1 VIHTA
6 GGTISGMQPLRRPA
20 VAVTAPIVAATIAV
34 AGAVLA
40 AWARAGAT
48 GGLVAAVSLPVT
60 IVLIAAAG
68 CVLALARPDNRV
80 GWIMVAAA
88 TAWGAGEG
96 MFDLAV
102 RGIVTAPGTV
112 AGADWL
118 AVGGSA
124 VRAVGWGAAAVAVP
138 AFFPD
143 GHLPGSRWR
152 WLGWTLTGSLV
163 ATFFG
168 VILDLHAENFELQ
181 AAGWRSPLHLPG
193 AAGSLASLLGTLSL
207 PLTAATVA
215 GSVAGMVSRWRR
227 GGTALRRQLLTFAIA
242 AALPVIVIPTA
253 FGSGW
258 PTWIFAATTLPLPIA
273 TAAAILTG
281 GAFDLA
287 TVANRSLV
295 WGALAASIVAIY
307 ALIIMGVGAMLDATG
322 ARWLPWLGTAAV
334 AVSFAPLRT
343 ALAQAA
349 NRVTYG
355 QWREPYAVL
364 AGLSPR
370 IAAASNPDLLLA
382 DVVTELHHTLGLRQ
396 AALRDATGAVVAG
409 TVVAGSVVAG
419 GSGHSHTVV
428 PLTAYGERAGDLL
441 YGEPAT
447 PLRPADRRVLEDLAA
462 QLALLLHARELTED
476 VRRARERLVLAREEE
491 RRRLRRDLHDGLG
504 PALAGLM
511 LKVENARALVPTE
524 PEAAVEDLRAIRDDI
539 KAAVADIRRL
549 VEGLRPPAVDDLGLG
564 PAVRQ
569 AVLGLATPAGIG
581 AVVDVADPLP
591 DVPAAVEVALYRI
604 VSEAVTNV
612 VRHSGA
618 ASCRVAIL
626 VRDRT
631 IVAEVS
637 DGGGGFPAA
646 EPGGPHGDGRVRG
659 DGQARRDGY
668 SDGHGLIS
676 MRERA
681 EELGGSLAIRS
692 DGKGTTIIATLPL
705 PGIGA
710 TIPALR
716 VPGRISG
723 AAG

>member
-1 VIHTA
+1 
-6 GGTISGMQPLRRPA
+6 MQPLRRPA

-40 AWARAGAT
+40 AWARAGGT
-48 GGLVAAVSLPVT
+48 GGPLAAVSLPAT

-80 GWIMVAAA
+80 GSIMVAAA
-88 TAWGAGEG
+88 MAWGAGEG
-96 MFDLAV
+96 MFDLAI
-102 RGIVTAPGTV
+102 RGIVMAPGTV
-112 AGADWL
+112 PGADWL
-118 AVGGSA
+118 AIGGSA

-143 GHLPGSRWR
+143 GHLPGPRWR
-152 WLGWTLTGSLV
+152 WLGWTLAGSLV

-168 VILDLHAENFELQ
+168 VALDPHAQNFELQ
-181 AAGWRSPLHLPG
+181 AAGWHSPLHLPG
-193 AAGSLASLLGTLSL
+193 AAASLANLLGTLSL
-207 PLTAATVA
+207 PLTAATVV
-215 GSVAGMVSRWRR
+215 GSVTGMVSRWRR

-242 AALPVIVIPTA
+242 ATLPVIVIPTA

-258 PTWIFAATTLPLPIA
+258 PTWLFAASTLPLPIA
-273 TAAAILTG
+273 IAAAILTG
-281 GAFDLA
+281 GVFDLA

-307 ALIIMGVGAMLDATG
+307 ALIIMGVGVMLDATD
-322 ARWLPWLGTAAV
+322 ARWLPWLGTAVV

-343 ALAQAA
+343 ALAQAVD
-349 NRVTYG
+349 RVTYG
-355 QWREPYAVL
+355 QWRQPYAVL

-370 IAAASNPDLLLA
+370 IAKASSADPLLA
-382 DVVTELHHTLGLRQ
+382 DVVTELHRTLGLRE
-396 AALRDATGAVVAG
+396 AVLRDVTGA
-409 TVVAGSVVAG
+409 VVAGSVVAG
-419 GSGHSHTVV
+419 GNGHSHTVV
-428 PLTAYGERAGDLL
+428 PLMAYGQRSGDLL
-441 YGEPAT
+441 YTEPAT
-447 PLRPADRRVLEDLAA
+447 PLRPADRLVLEDLAA
-462 QLALLLHARELTED
+462 QLALLLHARALTED

-511 LKVENARALVPTE
+511 LKVENAGALVPTE
-524 PEAAVEDLRAIRDDI
+524 PEAAVADLHAIRDDI
-539 KAAVADIRRL
+539 QAAVADVRRL

-569 AVLGLATPAGIG
+569 AVLGLTTPAGIG
-581 AVVDVADPLP
+581 AHVDVADPLQ

-604 VSEAVTNV
+604 ISEAVTNV
-612 VRHSGA
+612 VRRSGA

-626 VRDRT
+626 VRDNA

-637 DGGGGFPAA
+637 DDGSGFSAV
-646 EPGGPHGDGRVRG
+646 EPGCPRGVGWLRG
-659 DGQARRDGY
+659 DGTAHRDAHAGGY
-668 SDGHGLIS
+668 GLIS

-692 DGKGTTIIATLPL
+692 DGSGTTITATLPL

-710 TIPALR
+710 PAPVR
-716 VPGRISG
+716 TVPGLKS
-723 AAG
+723 

>member
-1 VIHTA
+1 MIHTA
-6 GGTISGMQPLRRPA
+6 SGTISDMQPLRRPA

-40 AWARAGAT
+40 AWARAGGT
-48 GGLVAAVSLPVT
+48 GGPLAAVSLPAT

-68 CVLALARPDNRV
+68 CVLALARPDNCV
-80 GWIMVAAA
+80 GSIMVAAA
-88 TAWGAGEG
+88 TAWGVGEG

-102 RGIVTAPGTV
+102 RGIVAAPGTV
-112 AGADWL
+112 PGADWL
-118 AVGGSA
+118 AIGGSA

-143 GHLPGSRWR
+143 GHLPGPRWR
-152 WLGWTLTGSLV
+152 WLGWTLGGSLV

-168 VILDLHAENFELQ
+168 VALDPHAQNFELQ
-181 AAGWRSPLHLPG
+181 ASGWHSPLHLPG
-193 AAGSLASLLGTLSL
+193 AAASLANLLGTLSL
-207 PLTAATVA
+207 PLTAATVV
-215 GSVAGMVSRWRR
+215 GSVTGMVSRWRR

-258 PTWIFAATTLPLPIA
+258 PTWLFAASTLPLPIA
-273 TAAAILTG
+273 IAAAILTG
-281 GAFDLA
+281 GVFDLA

-307 ALIIMGVGAMLDATG
+307 ALIIMGVGVMLNATD
-322 ARWLPWLGTAAV
+322 ARWLPWLGTAVV

-349 NRVTYG
+349 DRVTYG
-355 QWREPYAVL
+355 QWRQPYAVL

-370 IAAASNPDLLLA
+370 IAAASSADLLLA
-382 DVVTELHHTLGLRQ
+382 DVVTELHYTLGLRE

-409 TVVAGSVVAG
+409 SVLAG
-419 GSGHSHTVV
+419 GNGHSHTVV
-428 PLTAYGERAGDLL
+428 PLMAYGERAGDLL
-441 YGEPAT
+441 YTEPAT

-462 QLALLLHARELTED
+462 QLALLLHARALTED

-511 LKVENARALVPTE
+511 LKVENAWALVPTE
-524 PEAAVEDLRAIRDDI
+524 PEAAVEDLHAIRDDI
-539 KAAVADIRRL
+539 QAAVADVRRL

-581 AVVDVADPLP
+581 ADVDVADPLP

-604 VSEAVTNV
+604 ISEAVTNV
-612 VRHSGA
+612 VRRSGA

-626 VRDRT
+626 VRDAA

-637 DGGGGFPAA
+637 DDGGGFSAA
-646 EPGGPHGDGRVRG
+646 ETGGPHSDGRLPGDGAVRCAG
-659 DGQARRDGY
+659 PAGGY
-668 SDGHGLIS
+668 GLIS

-692 DGKGTTIIATLPL
+692 NSSGTTITATLPL

-710 TIPALR
+710 MAPALT
-716 VPGRISG
+716 VPGLESG

>member
-1 VIHTA
+1 
-6 GGTISGMQPLRRPA
+6 
-20 VAVTAPIVAATIAV
+20 VAATIAV

-40 AWARAGAT
+40 AWARAGGT
-48 GGLVAAVSLPVT
+48 GGLLAAVSLPAT

-88 TAWGAGEG
+88 MAWGAGES

-112 AGADWL
+112 PGADWL
-118 AVGGSA
+118 AIGGSA
-124 VRAVGWGAAAVAVP
+124 VRAVGWGATAVAVP

-143 GHLPGSRWR
+143 GHLPGPRWR
-152 WLGWTLTGSLV
+152 WLGWTLAGSLV
-163 ATFFG
+163 AALFG
-168 VILDLHAENFELQ
+168 VALDPHAENFELQ
-181 AAGWRSPLHLPG
+181 AAGWRSPVHLPG
-193 AAGSLASLLGTLSL
+193 AVGSLANLLGALSL
-207 PLTAATVA
+207 PLMAATVV
-215 GSVAGMVSRWRR
+215 GSVTGIVSRWRR

-258 PTWIFAATTLPLPIA
+258 PSWLFAASTLPLPIA
-273 TAAAILTG
+273 TAVAILTG
-281 GAFDLA
+281 GVFDLA

-295 WGALAASIVAIY
+295 WGALSASIVAIY

-322 ARWLPWLGTAAV
+322 ARWLPWLGTAVV

-349 NRVTYG
+349 DRVTYG

-370 IAAASNPDLLLA
+370 IAAASTPDLLLA
-382 DVVTELHHTLGLRQ
+382 DVVTELHHTLGLSK
-396 AALRDATGAVVAG
+396 AALRDSAGA
-409 TVVAGSVVAG
+409 VVAGSVVTDG
-419 GSGHSHTVV
+419 NGQSHTLV

-441 YGEPAT
+441 YAEPAT

-462 QLALLLHARELTED
+462 QLALLLHARALTED

-524 PEAAVEDLRAIRDDI
+524 PEDAVEDLHAIRDDI
-539 KAAVADIRRL
+539 KTAVADVRRL

-569 AVLGLATPAGIG
+569 AVLGLATLAGIH
-581 AVVDVADPLP
+581 ADVGIADPLP

-604 VSEAVTNV
+604 ISEAVTNV
-612 VRHSGA
+612 ARHSGA

-626 VRDRT
+626 VRDRV

-637 DGGGGFPAA
+637 DDGGGFSAA
-646 EPGGPHGDGRVRG
+646 GPGGPHGDGRVRG
-659 DGQARRDGY
+659 HWQALRDGHAG
-668 SDGHGLIS
+668 GHGLTS

-681 EELGGSLAIRS
+681 EELGGSLAIYS
-692 DGKGTTIIATLPL
+692 DASGTTITATLPLPL

-710 TIPALR
+710 TAPVL
-716 VPGRISG
+716 VPVLKSG
-723 AAG
+723 TAG

>member
-1 VIHTA
+1 MIHTA
-6 GGTISGMQPLRRPA
+6 SGTISDMQPLRRPA

-40 AWARAGAT
+40 AWARAGGT
-48 GGLVAAVSLPVT
+48 GGPLAAVSLPAT

-80 GWIMVAAA
+80 GSIMVAAA
-88 TAWGAGEG
+88 MAWGVGEG

-112 AGADWL
+112 PGADWL
-118 AVGGSA
+118 AIGGSA

-143 GHLPGSRWR
+143 GHLPGPRWR
-152 WLGWTLTGSLV
+152 WLGWTLAGSLV

-168 VILDLHAENFELQ
+168 VALDPHAQNFELQ
-181 AAGWRSPLHLPG
+181 AAGWHSPLHLPG
-193 AAGSLASLLGTLSL
+193 AAASLANLLGTLSL
-207 PLTAATVA
+207 PLTAATVV
-215 GSVAGMVSRWRR
+215 GSVTGMVSRWRR
-227 GGTALRRQLLTFAIA
+227 GSTALRRQLLTFAIA

-258 PTWIFAATTLPLPIA
+258 PTWLFAASTLPLPIA
-273 TAAAILTG
+273 IAAAILTG
-281 GAFDLA
+281 GVFDLA

-307 ALIIMGVGAMLDATG
+307 ALIIMGVGVMLDATD
-322 ARWLPWLGTAAV
+322 ARWLPWLGTAVV

-349 NRVTYG
+349 DRVTYG
-355 QWREPYAVL
+355 QWRQPYAVL

-370 IAAASNPDLLLA
+370 IAEASSADLLLA
-382 DVVTELHHTLGLRQ
+382 DVVTELHYTLGLRE
-396 AALRDATGAVVAG
+396 AALRDVTGA
-409 TVVAGSVVAG
+409 VVAGSVVAG
-419 GSGHSHTVV
+419 GNGHSHTVV
-428 PLTAYGERAGDLL
+428 PLMAYGERAGDLL
-441 YGEPAT
+441 YTEPAT

-462 QLALLLHARELTED
+462 QLALLLHARALTED

-511 LKVENARALVPTE
+511 LKVENAWALVPTE
-524 PEAAVEDLRAIRDDI
+524 PEAAVEDLHAIRDDI
-539 KAAVADIRRL
+539 QAAVADVRRL

-569 AVLGLATPAGIG
+569 AVLGLTTPAGIG
-581 AVVDVADPLP
+581 ADVDVADPLP

-604 VSEAVTNV
+604 ISEAVTNV
-612 VRHSGA
+612 VRRSGA

-626 VRDRT
+626 VRDHA

-637 DGGGGFPAA
+637 DDGGGFSAV
-646 EPGGPHGDGRVRG
+646 EPGGPHGEGRLRG
-659 DGQARRDGY
+659 DGTARRDGHAGGY
-668 SDGHGLIS
+668 GLIS

-692 DGKGTTIIATLPL
+692 DSSGTTITATLPL

-710 TIPALR
+710 PAPALT
-716 VPGRISG
+716 VPGLKSG
-723 AAG
+723 ATG

>member
-1 VIHTA
+1 MIHTA
-6 GGTISGMQPLRRPA
+6 SGTISDMEPLRRPA

-34 AGAVLA
+34 ACAALA
-40 AWARAGAT
+40 AWARAGGT
-48 GGLVAAVSLPVT
+48 GGPLAAVSLPAS

-88 TAWGAGEG
+88 TAWGVGEG

-102 RGIVTAPGTV
+102 RGIVAAPGTV
-112 AGADWL
+112 PGAGWL
-118 AVGGSA
+118 AIGGSA
-124 VRAVGWGAAAVAVP
+124 VRAVGWGAAVVAVP
-138 AFFPD
+138 VFFPN
-143 GHLPGSRWR
+143 GHLPGPRWR
-152 WLGWTLTGSLV
+152 WLGWTLAGSLV

-168 VILDLHAENFELQ
+168 VALDPHAQNFELQ
-181 AAGWRSPLHLPG
+181 AAGWHSPLHLPG
-193 AAGSLASLLGTLSL
+193 AAASLANLLGTLSL
-207 PLTAATVA
+207 PLLAATVM
-215 GSVAGMVSRWRR
+215 GSVTGMVVRWRR
-227 GGTALRRQLLTFAIA
+227 GSTALRRQLLTFAIA

-258 PTWIFAATTLPLPIA
+258 PTWLFAASALPLPIA
-273 TAAAILTG
+273 IAAAILTG
-281 GAFDLA
+281 GVFDLA

-307 ALIIMGVGAMLDATG
+307 ALIIIGVGVMLDATD
-322 ARWLPWLGTAAV
+322 ARWLPWLGTAVV

-349 NRVTYG
+349 DRVTYG
-355 QWREPYAVL
+355 QWRRPYAVL

-370 IAAASNPDLLLA
+370 IAAASSADLLLA
-382 DVVTELHHTLGLRQ
+382 DVVTELHYTLGLRE
-396 AALRDATGAVVAG
+396 AALRDAAGA
-409 TVVAGSVVAG
+409 VVAGSVVAG
-419 GSGHSHTVV
+419 GNGQSHTVV
-428 PLTAYGERAGDLL
+428 PLMAYGQRTGDLL
-441 YGEPAT
+441 YTEPAT

-462 QLALLLHARELTED
+462 QLALLLHARALTED

-511 LKVENARALVPTE
+511 LKVENAWALVPME
-524 PEAAVEDLRAIRDDI
+524 PETAVEDLHAIRDDI
-539 KAAVADIRRL
+539 QAAVADVRRL

-564 PAVRQ
+564 PAVRH
-569 AVLGLATPAGIG
+569 AVLDLTTPAGIG
-581 AVVDVADPLP
+581 ADVDVADPLP

-604 VSEAVTNV
+604 ISEAVTNV
-612 VRHSGA
+612 VRRSGA

-626 VRDRT
+626 VLDHA

-637 DGGGGFPAA
+637 DDGGGFSAV
-646 EPGGPHGDGRVRG
+646 EPGGPHGEGRLRDDGT
-659 DGQARRDGY
+659 ARRDGHAGGY
-668 SDGHGLIS
+668 GLIS

-681 EELGGSLAIRS
+681 EELGGSLAIHS
-692 DGKGTTIIATLPL
+692 DSSGTTITATLPL

-710 TIPALR
+710 TAPALT
-716 VPGRISG
+716 VSGLKSG

>member
-1 VIHTA
+1 MIHPA
-6 GGTISGMQPLRRPA
+6 GGTISDMQPLRRPA
-20 VAVTAPIVAATIAV
+20 VAVTAPIVAAAIAV

-40 AWARAGAT
+40 AWARDGGT
-48 GGLVAAVSLPVT
+48 GGPLAAVSLPAT

-80 GWIMVAAA
+80 GSIMVAAA
-88 TAWGAGEG
+88 MAWGVGEG

-112 AGADWL
+112 PGADWL
-118 AVGGSA
+118 AIGGSA

-143 GHLPGSRWR
+143 GHLPGPRWR
-152 WLGWTLTGSLV
+152 WLGWTLAGSLV
-163 ATFFG
+163 ATFLG
-168 VILDLHAENFELQ
+168 VALDPHAQNFELQ
-181 AAGWRSPLHLPG
+181 AAGWHSPLHLPG
-193 AAGSLASLLGTLSL
+193 AAASLANLLGTLSL

-215 GSVAGMVSRWRR
+215 GSVTGMVSRWRR
-227 GGTALRRQLLTFAIA
+227 GSTELRRQLLTFAIA

-258 PTWIFAATTLPLPIA
+258 PTWLFAASTLPLPIA
-273 TAAAILTG
+273 IAAAVLTG
-281 GAFDLA
+281 GVFDLA

-307 ALIIMGVGAMLDATG
+307 ALIILGVGVMLDATD
-322 ARWLPWLGTAAV
+322 ARWLPWLGTAVV

-349 NRVTYG
+349 DRVTYG
-355 QWREPYAVL
+355 QWRQPYAVL

-370 IAAASNPDLLLA
+370 IAEASSADLLLA
-382 DVVTELHHTLGLRQ
+382 DVITELHYTLGLRE
-396 AALRDATGAVVAG
+396 AALRDVTGAVL
-409 TVVAGSVVAG
+409 AGSVVAG
-419 GSGHSHTVV
+419 GNGHAHTVV

-441 YGEPAT
+441 YTEPAT

-462 QLALLLHARELTED
+462 QLALLLHARALTED

-511 LKVENARALVPTE
+511 LKVENAWALVPTE
-524 PEAAVEDLRAIRDDI
+524 PEAAVEDLHAIRDDI
-539 KAAVADIRRL
+539 QAAVADVRRL

-569 AVLGLATPAGIG
+569 AVLGLTTPAGIG
-581 AVVDVADPLP
+581 ADVDVADPLP

-604 VSEAVTNV
+604 ISEAVTNV
-612 VRHSGA
+612 VRRSGA

-626 VRDRT
+626 VRDHA

-637 DGGGGFPAA
+637 DDGGGFSAV
-646 EPGGPHGDGRVRG
+646 EPGAPHGEGRLRG
-659 DGQARRDGY
+659 DGTARRDGRVGGY
-668 SDGHGLIS
+668 GLIS

-692 DGKGTTIIATLPL
+692 DSSGTTITAMLPL

-710 TIPALR
+710 PVPALT
-716 VPGRISG
+716 VTGLKSG
-723 AAG
+723 ATG

>member
-1 VIHTA
+1 MIHTA
-6 GGTISGMQPLRRPA
+6 GGTISDMQPLRRPV

-34 AGAVLA
+34 IGAVLA
-40 AWARAGAT
+40 AWARAGGT
-48 GGLVAAVSLPVT
+48 GGPLAAVSLPTT

-80 GWIMVAAA
+80 GSIMVAAA
-88 TAWGAGEG
+88 MAWGAGEG

-112 AGADWL
+112 PGADWL
-118 AVGGSA
+118 AIGGSA

-143 GHLPGSRWR
+143 GHLPGPRWR
-152 WLGWTLTGSLV
+152 WLGWTLAGSLV

-168 VILDLHAENFELQ
+168 VALDPHAQNFELQ
-181 AAGWRSPLHLPG
+181 AAGWHSPLHLPG
-193 AAGSLASLLGTLSL
+193 AAASLANLLGTLSL
-207 PLTAATVA
+207 PLTAATVV
-215 GSVAGMVSRWRR
+215 GSVTGMVARWRR
-227 GGTALRRQLLTFAIA
+227 GSTALRRQLLTFALA

-258 PTWIFAATTLPLPIA
+258 PTWLFAASTLPLPIA
-273 TAAAILTG
+273 IAAAILTG
-281 GAFDLA
+281 GVFDLA

-307 ALIIMGVGAMLDATG
+307 ALIIMGVGVMLDATD
-322 ARWLPWLGTAAV
+322 ARWLPWLGTAVV

-349 NRVTYG
+349 DRITYG
-355 QWREPYAVL
+355 RWRQPYAVL
-364 AGLSPR
+364 ASLSPR
-370 IAAASNPDLLLA
+370 IAEASSADLLLA
-382 DVVTELHHTLGLRQ
+382 DVVTELDYTLGLRE
-396 AALRDATGAVVAG
+396 AALRDVTGA
-409 TVVAGSVVAG
+409 VVAGSVVAG
-419 GSGHSHTVV
+419 ENGHSRTVV
-428 PLTAYGERAGDLL
+428 PLTAYGERFGDLL
-441 YGEPAT
+441 YTEPAT

-462 QLALLLHARELTED
+462 QLALLLHARALTED

-511 LKVENARALVPTE
+511 LKVENAWALVPTE
-524 PEAAVEDLRAIRDDI
+524 PEAAVEDLHAIRDDI
-539 KAAVADIRRL
+539 QAAVADVRRL

-569 AVLGLATPAGIG
+569 AVLGLTTPAGIG
-581 AVVDVADPLP
+581 AHVDVAEPLP

-604 VSEAVTNV
+604 ISEAVTNV
-612 VRHSGA
+612 VRRSGA
-618 ASCRVAIL
+618 SSCRVAIL
-626 VRDRT
+626 VRDLG

-637 DGGGGFPAA
+637 DDGGGFSAV
-646 EPGGPHGDGRVRG
+646 EPGCPHGGGWLRG
-659 DGQARRDGY
+659 DGTPHRDGHAGGY
-668 SDGHGLIS
+668 GLIS

-692 DGKGTTIIATLPL
+692 DSSGTTITATLPL

-710 TIPALR
+710 PAPVLT
-716 VPGRISG
+716 VPGLKSG
-723 AAG
+723 ATG